1 MMPTPSPRSLIS
13 STVRLSGPMIIVP
26 AVGGCASYFS
36 FAPYNLWPLGII
48 GSALLFVSL
57 GLLVATP
64 RRNLYWCAAGAGFV
78 WALALYLPLFQWV
91 QAFVEE
97 PPWIALCIILALYV
111 VVITVPI
118 THFMRLWGVLSLR
131 TAAASALWWT
141 AVEAVRARFPFGGFS
156 WGTPAYGQSTSPL
169 VSAAPWGSTSA
180 VTFLVL
186 MWAYTILIGATGALF
201 LAYGAVR
208 SRRRT
213 GENAVAAWWHSR
225 QHPRKVLQPAVSVL
239 LIALSLT
246 AGSMI
251 YDSSQRAHA
260 EPTGTRRIAF
270 IQGDVST
277 SGLTFNAIR
286 MEVLENHAQA
296 TFRLAD
302 AVRMGEQPQPDIVVW
317 PENSA
322 DIDPLGNPD
331 ASALITSAARAI
343 RAPILVGAVLGR
355 ESHNPELNA
364 ILLWTSDGYQGI
376 RHVKR
381 HIQPFGEYLPLRGL
395 IEKISPYAVWAGNFQ
410 AGKGTGV
417 MPVDGTRAGV
427 ATCFEI
433 IFGDSGRQALRYGA
447 DWLAVPTNNATFG
460 YSHETYQQL
469 GISQF
474 RARELHRWVVVAATS
489 GASAFISPDGAI
501 MDETSLYEQDFAVRT
516 VSLYETRTAATR
528 IQPWLDRVLCVLAV
542 LVCGGSIIAWRKR
555 RITL

>member
-1 MMPTPSPRSLIS
+1 MMSAPAPRSLCS
-13 STVRLSGPMIIVP
+13 STVRLLGPLVIVP
-26 AVGGCASYFS
+26 AMGGGVSYFS

-48 GSALLFVSL
+48 GSALLFGSL
-57 GLLVATP
+57 GLLVAMP
-64 RRNLYWCAAGAGFV
+64 RRHLYWCAAGAGFV
-78 WALALYLPLFQWV
+78 WGLALYLPLFQWI

-97 PPWIALCIILALYV
+97 PPWIALCIILSLYV
-111 VVITVPI
+111 VLITVPVA
-118 THFMRLWGVLSLR
+118 HFMRLWGVLSLR

-186 MWAYTILIGATGALF
+186 IWAYTIVIGATGAFF
-201 LAYGAVR
+201 LADAAVR
-208 SRRRT
+208 RRQNERGKT
-213 GENAVAAWWHSR
+213 TAFPRRPWR
-225 QHPRKVLQPAVSVL
+225 HPQRILQPAVSVL
-239 LIALSLT
+239 LIALTLT
-246 AGSMI
+246 AGSFI
-251 YDSSQRAHA
+251 YDTSQRTHA

-270 IQGDVST
+270 VQGDVST

-331 ASALITSAARAI
+331 ANALITSAARAI

-355 ESHNPELNA
+355 QSHNPELNA
-364 ILLWTSDGYQGI
+364 ILLWTGDGYQGI

-381 HIQPFGEYLPLRGL
+381 HIQPFGEYLPMRGL

-417 MPVDGTRAGV
+417 IPVGGTRAGV

-433 IFGDSGRQALRYGA
+433 IFGDSGRRAIHHGA

-474 RARELHRWVVVAATS
+474 RAREWHRWVVVAATS
-489 GASAFISPDGAI
+489 GAGAFISPDGAI

-528 IQPWLDRVLCVLAV
+528 IQPWLDGVLCVLAV
-542 LVCGGSIIAWRKR
+542 LVCGGSIVAWRKR
-555 RITL
+555 KITL

>member
-1 MMPTPSPRSLIS
+1 MMSAPSPRSVFS
-13 STVRLSGPMIIVP
+13 SIVKLLGPIIIVP
-26 AVGGCASYFS
+26 AIGGGASYFS
-36 FAPYNLWPLGII
+36 FAPYNLWPLGVVGI
-48 GSALLFVSL
+48 ALLFGGL
-57 GLLVATP
+57 GLLVAM
-64 RRNLYWCAAGAGFV
+64 RRRHFYWCAAGAGFV
-78 WALALYLPLFQWV
+78 WALALYLPLFQWI
-91 QAFVEE
+91 QTFVEE
-97 PPWIALCIILALYV
+97 PPWIALCIILALFV
-111 VVITVPI
+111 VAITVPVV
-118 THFMRLWGVLSLR
+118 HFMRLWGVFSVR

-169 VSAAPWGSTSA
+169 VSAAPWGSASA
-180 VTFLVL
+180 VTFLVV
-186 MWAYTILIGATGALF
+186 MWAYTLVIGAAAALF
-201 LAYGAVR
+201 LAYAAVCRRDDRGHTRIFSWYSWPRPPKVFR
-208 SRRRT
+208 S
-213 GENAVAAWWHSR
+213 AVG
-225 QHPRKVLQPAVSVL
+225 VL
-239 LIALSLT
+239 LIVLT
-246 AGSMI
+246 MTSGSFI
-251 YDSSQRAHA
+251 YDFSQRTHA
-260 EPTGTRRIAF
+260 EPTSTRRIAF
-270 IQGDVST
+270 VQGDVST

-302 AVRMGEQPQPDIVVW
+302 AVRLGKQPQPDIVVW

-331 ASALITSAARAI
+331 ANALITSAARAI

-355 ESHNPELNA
+355 KSHNPELNA

-395 IEKISPYAVWAGNFQ
+395 VEKISPYAVWAGNFQ
-410 AGKGTGV
+410 AGRGNGII
-417 MPVDGTRAGV
+417 PVDGSRAGV

-433 IFGDSGRQALRYGA
+433 IFGDSGRRAIHHGA

-489 GASAFISPDGAI
+489 GASAFISPEGAI

-516 VSLYETRTAATR
+516 VSLYQTRTAATC
-528 IQPWLDRVLCVLAV
+528 IQPWLDGVLCVLAV
-542 LVCGGSIIAWRKR
+542 LVCGGSIIARRKR
-555 RITL
+555 KITL